1 MTAAQG
7 SGLELGLVRLPGRMR
22 RALGRFHTI
31 TGLAEAPG
39 LPAPSA
45 STSASPLATTA
56 AYSRLVDPLIA
67 STFRRLGDRSQSLA
81 CDRRAGGRYQ
91 CHPDGEPAVLMAR
104 GMMIH
109 TTRALPTRVL

>member
-39 LPAPSA
+39 LPAPSDG
-45 STSASPLATTA
+45 TSASPLASTA
-56 AYSRLVDPLIA
+56 A
-67 STFRRLGDRSQSLA
+67 FSQPVESL
-81 CDRRAGGRYQ
+81 
-91 CHPDGEPAVLMAR
+91 PPVK
-104 GMMIH
+104 
-109 TTRALPTRVL
+109 P

>member
-45 STSASPLATTA
+45 STSASPMASTA
-56 AYSRLVDPLIA
+56 AS
-67 STFRRLGDRSQSLA
+67 SQPVESL
-81 CDRRAGGRYQ
+81 
-91 CHPDGEPAVLMAR
+91 PPVK
-104 GMMIH
+104 
-109 TTRALPTRVL
+109 P